1 MTSVLRVYESYTT
14 TGLPTVGDTKTSI
27 TMADHNGWLLCDGRL
42 FPKSNYPFLF
52 NAIGYTFGGSGN
64 LFRLP
69 DGRGRVVGHVN
80 SSNVTLD
87 MNGNPIPMH
96 AFGTATGEDTH
107 TLSIAEMPTHNHT
120 ITDPGHTHTGTTN
133 SSSTGITHNA
143 TGPSG
148 NGKGLMTQ
156 NGNDTMN
163 GSVNSGAE
171 PNLYLPVEALVLTD
185 PTHTHSF
192 TTNSSTTGITVNNTG
207 GSNPHN
213 NIQPTIYMGNMF
225 VYSGLYESTAVV
237 IRPYIY
243 N

>member
-1 MTSVLRVYESYTT
+1 MTSILRAFESYTT

-27 TMADHNGWLLCDGRL
+27 TTADHNGWLLCDGRL

-64 LFRLP
+64 MFRLP

-107 TLSIAEMPTHNHT
+107 TLSIAEMPTHNH
-120 ITDPGHTHTGTTN
+120 PG
-133 SSSTGITHNA
+133 SSNMNAGTGISLTNNTIFQSA
-143 TGPSG
+143 NNNSDVQDNTI
-148 NGKGLMTQ
+148 
-156 NGNDTMN
+156 
-163 GSVNSGAE
+163 GSTNVNSGGA
-171 PNLYLPVEALVLTD
+171 NVTVGLTD
-185 PTHTHSF
+185 PTHTH
-192 TTNSSTTGITVNNTG
+192 TLVL
-207 GSNPHN
+207 SNQGLSNAHN

-225 VYSGLYESTAVV
+225 VYSGLYASTGVV
-237 IRPYIY
+237 IAPYIY
-243 N
+243 Y